1 MRWFALP
8 AGIVLLMVT
17 FLDVFRTI
25 VMPRASRGRYRL
37 TRLLFLAVW
46 RPWRWVGLRAKT
58 QGSREH
64 ILAGAAPMS
73 LFVLLGAWAAFAT
86 LGYALVLWSP
96 AFVHG
101 VHGSGDGSFST
112 ALYFSGTS
120 LFTIGFGDVV
130 ATGPARAIV
139 IVEGATGLGLV
150 AVVIGYLPVLYQA
163 FNRREVGVL
172 LLDARAGS
180 PPSGPEL
187 LRRTC
192 EAGGFS
198 QLTDLF
204 EYWERWAADIL
215 ETHLSYPLLVYFRS
229 PHDSTS
235 WVTALGSVLDAA
247 TVVMAAKD
255 VHPLAAA
262 RMFHAT
268 GVHAV
273 EDLFFYFRLTE
284 RQPLIEREEFD
295 DVMGDLRTS
304 GVPLRPADEAW
315 ERFLKLRG
323 KYAGRLDALAIMV
336 AAPPAQWI
344 GDRSTLPLQP
354 ELQRQPRH

>member
-1 MRWFALP
+1 MRWLALP
-8 AGIVLLMVT
+8 VGIVLLVVT
-17 FLDVFRTI
+17 LLDVFRTMVI
-25 VMPRASRGRYRL
+25 PRAFRGRYRL
-37 TRLLFLAVW
+37 TRLIFLAVW

-58 QGSREH
+58 QESREH
-64 ILAGAAPMS
+64 ILAGAAPMG
-73 LFVLLGAWAAFAT
+73 LFVLLGAWAALTT
-86 LGYALVLWSP
+86 LGYGLMLWSAP
-96 AFVHG
+96 FVHG
-101 VHGSGDGSFST
+101 VHGPGDGSFFT

-120 LFTIGFGDVV
+120 LFTIGFGDVL
-130 ATGPARAIV
+130 ATGLSRAVV

-187 LRRTC
+187 LRRT
-192 EAGGFS
+192 AGSGGFA
-198 QLTDLF
+198 QLPDLF
-204 EYWERWAADIL
+204 DYWERWAADIL

-235 WVTALGSVLDAA
+235 WVTSLGAVLDAA
-247 TVVMAAKD
+247 TLVLAVKEAT
-255 VHPLAAA
+255 PLHSAQ
-262 RMFHAT
+262 MFHST

-284 RQPLIEREEFD
+284 RQPVIEREEFD
-295 DVMGDLRTS
+295 QVLEDLRAI
-304 GVPLRPADEAW
+304 GFHLRPADDAW
-315 ERFLKLRG
+315 ERFLKLRA
-323 KYAGRLDALAIMV
+323 KYAGRLNALAIMV

>member
-1 MRWFALP
+1 MRWLALP
-8 AGIVLLMVT
+8 AGIVVLVGT
-17 FLDVFRTI
+17 FLDVFRTM
-25 VMPRASRGRYRL
+25 VMPRAVRGRYRL
-37 TRLLFLAVW
+37 TRVLFLAVW
-46 RPWRWVGLRAKT
+46 RPWRLLALRVKT
-58 QGSREH
+58 QQARERV
-64 ILAGAAPMS
+64 LAGAAPMS
-73 LFVLLGAWAAFAT
+73 LFVLLAAWAALST
-86 LGYALVLWSP
+86 VGYGLVLWSP

-101 VHGSGDGSFST
+101 VHGSGDGSFTT

-130 ATGPARAIV
+130 ATGLTRAVV

-187 LRRTC
+187 LRRTG
-192 EAGGFS
+192 ESGGFS
-198 QLTDLF
+198 QLHELF
-204 EYWERWAADIL
+204 AYWERWAADIL

-229 PHDSTS
+229 PHDNTS
-235 WVTALGSVLDAA
+235 WITSLGAVLDAA
-247 TVVMAAKD
+247 TLVLAVKEAA
-255 VHPLAAA
+255 PLHEAQ
-262 RMFHAT
+262 MFHAT

-284 RQPLIEREEFD
+284 RQPIIERDEFD
-295 DVMGDLRTS
+295 QVMEELGAA
-304 GVPLRPADEAW
+304 GFHLRPADEAW
-315 ERFLKLRG
+315 ERFLKFRG

-354 ELQRQPRH
+354 DLQRQPRH